1 MMPEEQ
7 MRREIEQH
15 ERWLAGLGVE
25 VEPPRGLEPI
35 KHRVRTAVNEQW
47 LADRPAQPPAQPDL
61 AAVKRLVRAELQ
73 RSDSGDAPPT
83 LAPAARM
90 YQFVSTLA
98 AAAALLL
105 AAGLGL
111 WSATS
116 PRQER
121 SAPQLDVA
129 ALVEVLARS
138 PDEEE
143 TEWESI
149 EDELV
154 ALETLLVDGF
164 EDDYHEDLLDELD
177 DEIDDWINEFSPPA
191 DIS

>member
-25 VEPPRGLEPI
+25 VEPPRRLEPI

-111 WSATS
+111 WSATN
-116 PRQER
+116 PRQVR
-121 SAPQLDVA
+121 PADRVDVT